1 MTTICSTC
9 RKHFFRSF
17 PRSWLITG
25 FVTRLTQRVP
35 LAEQELP
42 TLPGHLSSPPVFSGV
57 RVTRSLVLYV
67 CFVDHCL
74 SFCTFS
80 FGHSSIYEFW
90 LLFWYLKNL
99 LIKILPD
106 SSLEFSCYS
115 IFLSYSMWHWRYFV
129 STVPADLQNILIG
142 TATRRNDQEW
152 TNFNLHEPC
161 EPHGLSSGVC
171 VCCSIDPSSVRSL
184 LFVFMWH
191 NFICLCCP
199 HSWSETIQH
208 NTYYMHGINCRSR
221 R

>member
-1 MTTICSTC
+1 MTWLTAIEYLRHKWPRICSTC

-25 FVTRLTQRVP
+25 FVTRLTRRVP

-42 TLPGHLSSPPVFSGV
+42 TLPEHLSSPPVFSGV

-80 FGHSSIYEFW
+80 FGHSSIYGFW

-142 TATRRNDQEW
+142 T
-152 TNFNLHEPC
+152 
-161 EPHGLSSGVC
+161 GLILSFMNHANHMVSLPVFVC
-171 VCCSIDPSSVRSL
+171 AVVLTLRLFVYRSFFYLLEFYLFMLSTLVVRS
-184 LFVFMWH
+184 
-191 NFICLCCP
+191 N
-199 HSWSETIQH
+199 STQH
-208 NTYYMHGINCRSR
+208 ILHTRYKL
-221 R
+221 